1 MIGEPFFINFNRILM
16 DVLYFCNGKALV
28 SEDTDARRPSSSG
41 VSILRSKSTSEIKIT
56 RQVEVSEELL
66 GADGDITYVDPALL
80 MTQASASIPTTTSA
94 MNRPGNLLKR
104 SNSGSEVLQTNEA
117 QVDLAGVFKRITNK
131 SMIIPRDPTFDTS
144 KVANPPTDARKE
156 AAGSVKT
163 IAHFFG
169 LQAQQPSQQQQQQQ
183 QQQLFNASQIKEDAL
198 SGNKEEDVKFN
209 SLVLKRQAVSA
220 DRKVSNP
227 LATANLKL
235 SLLSQPAAPKP
246 HGASMSSKERLFQSV
261 GR

>member
-1 MIGEPFFINFNRILM
+1 M

-131 SMIIPRDPTFDTS
+131 SMMIPRDPTFDTS

-169 LQAQQPSQQQQQQQ
+169 LQAQQPSQP
-183 QQQLFNASQIKEDAL
+183 QQLFNASQIKEDAL

-209 SLVLKRQAVSA
+209 TLVLKRPAVSA

-246 HGASMSSKERLFQSV
+246 HGVSMSSKERLFQSV

>member
-1 MIGEPFFINFNRILM
+1 M

-28 SEDTDARRPSSSG
+28 SDDTDARRPSSSG

-80 MTQASASIPTTTSA
+80 MTQASASIPTTTIA

-169 LQAQQPSQQQQQQQ
+169 LQAQQPSQQQQ
-183 QQQLFNASQIKEDAL
+183 LFNASQIKEDAV
-198 SGNKEEDVKFN
+198 SGNKEADVKFN
-209 SLVLKRQAVSA
+209 TLVLKRPAVSA

-246 HGASMSSKERLFQSV
+246 HGVSMSSKERLFQSV

>member
-1 MIGEPFFINFNRILM
+1 M

-41 VSILRSKSTSEIKIT
+41 VNIHRSKSTSEIKIT

-183 QQQLFNASQIKEDAL
+183 LFNASQIKEDAL

-209 SLVLKRQAVSA
+209 TLVLKRPAVSA

-246 HGASMSSKERLFQSV
+246 HGISMSSKERLFQSV
-261 GR
+261 GG

>member
-1 MIGEPFFINFNRILM
+1 M

-41 VSILRSKSTSEIKIT
+41 VNIHRSKSTSEIKIT
-56 RQVEVSEELL
+56 RQVEVSEELF

-117 QVDLAGVFKRITNK
+117 PVDLAGVFKRITNK

-169 LQAQQPSQQQQQQQ
+169 LQAQQPSQPQQL
-183 QQQLFNASQIKEDAL
+183 LFNASQIKEDAL
-198 SGNKEEDVKFN
+198 SGGNKEEDVKFN
-209 SLVLKRQAVSA
+209 TLVLKRPAVSA
-220 DRKVSNP
+220 DRKITNP
-227 LATANLKL
+227 LTTANLKL
-235 SLLSQPAAPKP
+235 SLLSQHAVPKP

-261 GR
+261 GG

>member
-1 MIGEPFFINFNRILM
+1 M

-28 SEDTDARRPSSSG
+28 SDDTDARRPSSSG

-144 KVANPPTDARKE
+144 KVANLPTDARKE

-169 LQAQQPSQQQQQQQ
+169 LQAQQPSQQQQQQ
-183 QQQLFNASQIKEDAL
+183 LFNASQIKEDAV
-198 SGNKEEDVKFN
+198 SGNKEADVKFN
-209 SLVLKRQAVSA
+209 TLVLKRPAVSA

-246 HGASMSSKERLFQSV
+246 HGVSMSSKERLFQSV